1 LKAVFIGSDP
11 QIAEMAG
18 LGVRLRWPNAEVL
31 VARNCNAGTEMV
43 ENDWPDVVL
52 LHQDSLD
59 RPLIRTIQSLRRF
72 SNVFMVVLSRE
83 GDEANIISALEHGAD
98 DYIKLPCGLTQLT
111 TRIWVLFRNTGI
123 GICYDQDNM
132 VRSGALVINP
142 ATYEV
147 SLEGERLS
155 LTSTEFRML
164 HLLVRNWG
172 MVVSH
177 KALESTLWGDQVD
190 CASLVKKYV
199 QRLRR
204 KLKDDARE
212 PIWIVSIHGV
222 GYRFIGPTPT
232 ALDSDQSN
240 LAISAD

>member
-1 LKAVFIGSDP
+1 MFIGADP
-11 QIAEMAG
+11 QIAEMAA
-18 LGVRLRWPNAEVL
+18 LGVRLRWPSAEILTAHNSTV
-31 VARNCNAGTEMV
+31 GTEMV
-43 ENDWPDVVL
+43 EEDWPDVVL
-52 LHQDSLD
+52 IHQDSLD
-59 RPLIRTIQSLRRF
+59 RPLTKVVQSVRRF
-72 SNVFMVVLSRE
+72 SNVFMVVLSHQE
-83 GDEANIISALEHGAD
+83 DETDLIAALEHGAD

-123 GICYDQDNM
+123 GICYDQENPLQ
-132 VRSGALVINP
+132 SGPLMINP
-142 ATYEV
+142 STYEV
-147 SLEGERLS
+147 FLEGERLN

-164 HLLVRNWG
+164 HMLVRNWG

-212 PIWIVSIHGV
+212 PVWIASIHSV
-222 GYRFIGPTPT
+222 GYRFIGPAPT
-232 ALDSDQSN
+232 AQDSSQQD
-240 LAISAD
+240 LAVSAD